1 MESFPLL
8 EDFLAARSD
17 EDALRAVAERALKAM
32 AELKKENDQ
41 LKKGGTTEMFFQI
54 DTEPKDD
61 ADAQNVP
68 HNGSDEGF
76 GSGGKILF
84 ARSEGLNVLNTDNH
98 SQDPATMAN
107 GEENGS
113 KASSNSCFNCLGDHM
128 LPDCPKPRDPKAI
141 AANRRMFTKNSQQ
154 STRYHLDE
162 NQRLCHIRPG
172 SEPSKKLREA
182 LGLRHNQLPSYVYRL
197 RELGY
202 PPGWLREAQ
211 IMHSGM
217 CKL

>member
-1 MESFPLL
+1 MDSFPLMD
-8 EDFLAARSD
+8 EFLAARSD
-17 EDALRAVAERALKAM
+17 GMALRAVVERALKAV
-32 AELKKENDQ
+32 AELKKENDR
-41 LKKGGTTEMFFQI
+41 LKGDATKMFFQI

-61 ADAQNVP
+61 SDAQEP
-68 HNGSDEGF
+68 PNGSDEGG
-76 GSGGKILF
+76 GSGEKILF
-84 ARSEGLNVLNTDNH
+84 ASSEGLNALNMDNH
-98 SQDPATMAN
+98 SEDPSTMAN
-107 GEENGS
+107 GEEENGS
-113 KASSNSCFNCLGDHM
+113 KPSNSCFNCLGDHM

-141 AANRRMFTKNSQQ
+141 AANRRVFTKNSNQ

-162 NQRLCHIRPG
+162 NQRLGHIKPG